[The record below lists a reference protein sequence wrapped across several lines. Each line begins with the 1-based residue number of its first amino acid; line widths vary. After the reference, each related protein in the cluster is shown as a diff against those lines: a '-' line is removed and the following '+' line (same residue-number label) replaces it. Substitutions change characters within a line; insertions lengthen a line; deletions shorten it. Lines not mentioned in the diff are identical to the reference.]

1 MKKRI
6 LAAVMALVL
15 AVTMYSGIRLSSV
28 NANADENDKDI
39 TLSVTTDKT
48 DVRPGDE
55 VTVTVNIEKFTPTTN
70 NSDNPFISMWQV
82 FVPVDTSVFEFVGFD
97 EDSTTLIDDG
107 FNFDSAVD
115 MAKAVM
121 SYNVNKKNRPNI
133 YYLDTDKNG
142 ENSTSVVYK
151 FKLRVKSDIS
161 DNKSVSFDLSDS
173 SIFKQFNTPAK
184 FTYTTMPTTVNVIA
198 KELSSIEVS
207 KNPDKINY
215 FTGSNDIDI
224 TGGKVKLVYSNGTS
238 EEIDMTSDMC
248 SKVDLSTAGTKTV
261 TVTYQGKTTTF
272 EVVVADKKA
281 VSMTLN
287 GVDGKSIIEGTKLDV
302 AGMSADITYD
312 DGSVENVAL
321 TDDMVS
327 YDNSKVGQS
336 AATVK
341 VAGLTKT
348 FTFDVVA
355 KTLEKIEVT
364 TQPDKTRFFLNKTVD
379 FSGAKI
385 TVSYNNGTTEVVDVT
400 SDMCSSVD
408 TSTLGEKTVTV
419 TYQGKTATFKVYVV
433 DKTAQSLELNG
444 VTGKSVT
451 EGMKLDVTGMTAVI
465 RYDDGSSKTVNIT
478 EDMLTYSTDKTGQ
491 AIVRVSVEGLTK
503 EFTINVVAKKAVS
516 VKLSGTDNKSVVEG
530 MKLDLAGINAE
541 VTYDN
546 GTKETVSYAD
556 ENKINLSVVTDKS
569 EYTSGDVVNV
579 DIRITNYNETFSGT
593 VTTMIIELSYDNDVL
608 DIDMSSIKKI
618 ADDNGGM
625 GFDHVSVNDGKVVY
639 QYINVSDPLKKGSED
654 IFSLGFKVK
663 NSIDNSEQLRSA
675 LNVSNAVLQNGQKAI
690 SERYKVDIS
699 YSVNDT
705 VKNIVNDDSIGE
717 KVYNESG
724 DLLTED
730 VENQT
735 KQNVN
740 DNNVTSDNKSVDN
753 VSVNK
758 DNAQDAATY
767 SQQSS
772 DTNESNNEAKQ
783 GNVLLIAIIGITV
796 IVVCIAYVLIRTRKK
811 KHKDE

>member
-1 MKKRI
+1 MNR
-6 LAAVMALVL
+6 LQRYLRRAAIGLLLV
-15 AVTMYSGIRLSSV
+15 I
-28 NANADENDKDI
+28 I
-39 TLSVTTDKT
+39 
-48 DVRPGDE
+48 
-55 VTVTVNIEKFTPTTN
+55 
-70 NSDNPFISMWQV
+70 
-82 FVPVDTSVFEFVGFD
+82 
-97 EDSTTLIDDG
+97 
-107 FNFDSAVD
+107 
-115 MAKAVM
+115 
-121 SYNVNKKNRPNI
+121 
-133 YYLDTDKNG
+133 
-142 ENSTSVVYK
+142 
-151 FKLRVKSDIS
+151 
-161 DNKSVSFDLSDS
+161 VS
-173 SIFKQFNTPAK
+173 I
-184 FTYTTMPTTVNVIA
+184 
-198 KELSSIEVS
+198 
-207 KNPDKINY
+207 
-215 FTGSNDIDI
+215 
-224 TGGKVKLVYSNGTS
+224 
-238 EEIDMTSDMC
+238 
-248 SKVDLSTAGTKTV
+248 
-261 TVTYQGKTTTF
+261 
-272 EVVVADKKA
+272 
-281 VSMTLN
+281 
-287 GVDGKSIIEGTKLDV
+287 
-302 AGMSADITYD
+302 
-312 DGSVENVAL
+312 
-321 TDDMVS
+321 
-327 YDNSKVGQS
+327 
-336 AATVK
+336 
-341 VAGLTKT
+341 
-348 FTFDVVA
+348 
-355 KTLEKIEVT
+355 
-364 TQPDKTRFFLNKTVD
+364 
-379 FSGAKI
+379 
-385 TVSYNNGTTEVVDVT
+385 
-400 SDMCSSVD
+400 
-408 TSTLGEKTVTV
+408 
-419 TYQGKTATFKVYVV
+419 
-433 DKTAQSLELNG
+433 
-444 VTGKSVT
+444 
-451 EGMKLDVTGMTAVI
+451 
-465 RYDDGSSKTVNIT
+465 NIT
-478 EDMLTYSTDKTGQ
+478 PM
-491 AIVRVSVEGLTK
+491 I
-503 EFTINVVAKKAVS
+503 
-516 VKLSGTDNKSVVEG
+516 
-530 MKLDLAGINAE
+530 
-541 VTYDN
+541 
-546 GTKETVSYAD
+546 SYAD

-569 EYTSGDVVNV
+569 EYTSGDVVAV
-579 DIRITNYNETFSGT
+579 DIRITNYDETFSGT

>member
-1 MKKRI
+1 MQRY
-6 LAAVMALVL
+6 LRRAAIGLLLV
-15 AVTMYSGIRLSSV
+15 I
-28 NANADENDKDI
+28 I
-39 TLSVTTDKT
+39 
-48 DVRPGDE
+48 
-55 VTVTVNIEKFTPTTN
+55 
-70 NSDNPFISMWQV
+70 
-82 FVPVDTSVFEFVGFD
+82 
-97 EDSTTLIDDG
+97 
-107 FNFDSAVD
+107 
-115 MAKAVM
+115 
-121 SYNVNKKNRPNI
+121 
-133 YYLDTDKNG
+133 
-142 ENSTSVVYK
+142 
-151 FKLRVKSDIS
+151 
-161 DNKSVSFDLSDS
+161 VS
-173 SIFKQFNTPAK
+173 I
-184 FTYTTMPTTVNVIA
+184 
-198 KELSSIEVS
+198 
-207 KNPDKINY
+207 
-215 FTGSNDIDI
+215 
-224 TGGKVKLVYSNGTS
+224 
-238 EEIDMTSDMC
+238 
-248 SKVDLSTAGTKTV
+248 
-261 TVTYQGKTTTF
+261 
-272 EVVVADKKA
+272 
-281 VSMTLN
+281 
-287 GVDGKSIIEGTKLDV
+287 
-302 AGMSADITYD
+302 
-312 DGSVENVAL
+312 
-321 TDDMVS
+321 
-327 YDNSKVGQS
+327 
-336 AATVK
+336 
-341 VAGLTKT
+341 
-348 FTFDVVA
+348 
-355 KTLEKIEVT
+355 
-364 TQPDKTRFFLNKTVD
+364 
-379 FSGAKI
+379 
-385 TVSYNNGTTEVVDVT
+385 
-400 SDMCSSVD
+400 
-408 TSTLGEKTVTV
+408 
-419 TYQGKTATFKVYVV
+419 
-433 DKTAQSLELNG
+433 
-444 VTGKSVT
+444 
-451 EGMKLDVTGMTAVI
+451 
-465 RYDDGSSKTVNIT
+465 NIT
-478 EDMLTYSTDKTGQ
+478 Q
-491 AIVRVSVEGLTK
+491 I
-503 EFTINVVAKKAVS
+503 I
-516 VKLSGTDNKSVVEG
+516 
-530 MKLDLAGINAE
+530 
-541 VTYDN
+541 
-546 GTKETVSYAD
+546 SYAD

>member
-1 MKKRI
+1 MNR
-6 LAAVMALVL
+6 LQRYLRRAAIGLLLV
-15 AVTMYSGIRLSSV
+15 I
-28 NANADENDKDI
+28 I
-39 TLSVTTDKT
+39 
-48 DVRPGDE
+48 
-55 VTVTVNIEKFTPTTN
+55 
-70 NSDNPFISMWQV
+70 
-82 FVPVDTSVFEFVGFD
+82 
-97 EDSTTLIDDG
+97 
-107 FNFDSAVD
+107 
-115 MAKAVM
+115 
-121 SYNVNKKNRPNI
+121 
-133 YYLDTDKNG
+133 
-142 ENSTSVVYK
+142 
-151 FKLRVKSDIS
+151 
-161 DNKSVSFDLSDS
+161 VS
-173 SIFKQFNTPAK
+173 I
-184 FTYTTMPTTVNVIA
+184 
-198 KELSSIEVS
+198 
-207 KNPDKINY
+207 
-215 FTGSNDIDI
+215 
-224 TGGKVKLVYSNGTS
+224 
-238 EEIDMTSDMC
+238 
-248 SKVDLSTAGTKTV
+248 
-261 TVTYQGKTTTF
+261 
-272 EVVVADKKA
+272 
-281 VSMTLN
+281 
-287 GVDGKSIIEGTKLDV
+287 
-302 AGMSADITYD
+302 
-312 DGSVENVAL
+312 
-321 TDDMVS
+321 
-327 YDNSKVGQS
+327 
-336 AATVK
+336 
-341 VAGLTKT
+341 
-348 FTFDVVA
+348 
-355 KTLEKIEVT
+355 
-364 TQPDKTRFFLNKTVD
+364 
-379 FSGAKI
+379 
-385 TVSYNNGTTEVVDVT
+385 
-400 SDMCSSVD
+400 
-408 TSTLGEKTVTV
+408 
-419 TYQGKTATFKVYVV
+419 
-433 DKTAQSLELNG
+433 
-444 VTGKSVT
+444 
-451 EGMKLDVTGMTAVI
+451 
-465 RYDDGSSKTVNIT
+465 NIT
-478 EDMLTYSTDKTGQ
+478 P
-491 AIVRVSVEGLTK
+491 I
-503 EFTINVVAKKAVS
+503 I
-516 VKLSGTDNKSVVEG
+516 
-530 MKLDLAGINAE
+530 
-541 VTYDN
+541 
-546 GTKETVSYAD
+546 SYAD

-579 DIRITNYNETFSGT
+579 DIRITKYNETFSGT

>member
-1 MKKRI
+1 MQRY
-6 LAAVMALVL
+6 LRRAAIGLLLV
-15 AVTMYSGIRLSSV
+15 I
-28 NANADENDKDI
+28 I
-39 TLSVTTDKT
+39 
-48 DVRPGDE
+48 
-55 VTVTVNIEKFTPTTN
+55 
-70 NSDNPFISMWQV
+70 
-82 FVPVDTSVFEFVGFD
+82 
-97 EDSTTLIDDG
+97 
-107 FNFDSAVD
+107 
-115 MAKAVM
+115 
-121 SYNVNKKNRPNI
+121 
-133 YYLDTDKNG
+133 
-142 ENSTSVVYK
+142 
-151 FKLRVKSDIS
+151 
-161 DNKSVSFDLSDS
+161 VS
-173 SIFKQFNTPAK
+173 I
-184 FTYTTMPTTVNVIA
+184 
-198 KELSSIEVS
+198 
-207 KNPDKINY
+207 
-215 FTGSNDIDI
+215 
-224 TGGKVKLVYSNGTS
+224 
-238 EEIDMTSDMC
+238 
-248 SKVDLSTAGTKTV
+248 
-261 TVTYQGKTTTF
+261 
-272 EVVVADKKA
+272 
-281 VSMTLN
+281 
-287 GVDGKSIIEGTKLDV
+287 
-302 AGMSADITYD
+302 
-312 DGSVENVAL
+312 
-321 TDDMVS
+321 
-327 YDNSKVGQS
+327 
-336 AATVK
+336 
-341 VAGLTKT
+341 
-348 FTFDVVA
+348 
-355 KTLEKIEVT
+355 
-364 TQPDKTRFFLNKTVD
+364 
-379 FSGAKI
+379 
-385 TVSYNNGTTEVVDVT
+385 
-400 SDMCSSVD
+400 
-408 TSTLGEKTVTV
+408 
-419 TYQGKTATFKVYVV
+419 
-433 DKTAQSLELNG
+433 
-444 VTGKSVT
+444 
-451 EGMKLDVTGMTAVI
+451 
-465 RYDDGSSKTVNIT
+465 NIT
-478 EDMLTYSTDKTGQ
+478 P
-491 AIVRVSVEGLTK
+491 I
-503 EFTINVVAKKAVS
+503 I
-516 VKLSGTDNKSVVEG
+516 
-530 MKLDLAGINAE
+530 
-541 VTYDN
+541 
-546 GTKETVSYAD
+546 SYAD

-593 VTTMIIELSYDNDVL
+593 VTTMIIELSSDNDVL

>member
-1 MKKRI
+1 MNR
-6 LAAVMALVL
+6 LQRYLRRAAIGLLLV
-15 AVTMYSGIRLSSV
+15 I
-28 NANADENDKDI
+28 I
-39 TLSVTTDKT
+39 
-48 DVRPGDE
+48 
-55 VTVTVNIEKFTPTTN
+55 
-70 NSDNPFISMWQV
+70 
-82 FVPVDTSVFEFVGFD
+82 
-97 EDSTTLIDDG
+97 
-107 FNFDSAVD
+107 
-115 MAKAVM
+115 
-121 SYNVNKKNRPNI
+121 
-133 YYLDTDKNG
+133 
-142 ENSTSVVYK
+142 
-151 FKLRVKSDIS
+151 
-161 DNKSVSFDLSDS
+161 VS
-173 SIFKQFNTPAK
+173 I
-184 FTYTTMPTTVNVIA
+184 
-198 KELSSIEVS
+198 
-207 KNPDKINY
+207 
-215 FTGSNDIDI
+215 
-224 TGGKVKLVYSNGTS
+224 
-238 EEIDMTSDMC
+238 
-248 SKVDLSTAGTKTV
+248 
-261 TVTYQGKTTTF
+261 
-272 EVVVADKKA
+272 
-281 VSMTLN
+281 
-287 GVDGKSIIEGTKLDV
+287 
-302 AGMSADITYD
+302 
-312 DGSVENVAL
+312 
-321 TDDMVS
+321 
-327 YDNSKVGQS
+327 
-336 AATVK
+336 
-341 VAGLTKT
+341 
-348 FTFDVVA
+348 
-355 KTLEKIEVT
+355 
-364 TQPDKTRFFLNKTVD
+364 
-379 FSGAKI
+379 
-385 TVSYNNGTTEVVDVT
+385 
-400 SDMCSSVD
+400 
-408 TSTLGEKTVTV
+408 
-419 TYQGKTATFKVYVV
+419 
-433 DKTAQSLELNG
+433 
-444 VTGKSVT
+444 
-451 EGMKLDVTGMTAVI
+451 
-465 RYDDGSSKTVNIT
+465 NIT
-478 EDMLTYSTDKTGQ
+478 P
-491 AIVRVSVEGLTK
+491 I
-503 EFTINVVAKKAVS
+503 I
-516 VKLSGTDNKSVVEG
+516 
-530 MKLDLAGINAE
+530 
-541 VTYDN
+541 
-546 GTKETVSYAD
+546 SYAD

>member
-1 MKKRI
+1 MQRY
-6 LAAVMALVL
+6 LRRAAIGLLLV
-15 AVTMYSGIRLSSV
+15 I
-28 NANADENDKDI
+28 I
-39 TLSVTTDKT
+39 
-48 DVRPGDE
+48 
-55 VTVTVNIEKFTPTTN
+55 
-70 NSDNPFISMWQV
+70 
-82 FVPVDTSVFEFVGFD
+82 
-97 EDSTTLIDDG
+97 
-107 FNFDSAVD
+107 
-115 MAKAVM
+115 
-121 SYNVNKKNRPNI
+121 
-133 YYLDTDKNG
+133 
-142 ENSTSVVYK
+142 
-151 FKLRVKSDIS
+151 
-161 DNKSVSFDLSDS
+161 VS
-173 SIFKQFNTPAK
+173 I
-184 FTYTTMPTTVNVIA
+184 
-198 KELSSIEVS
+198 
-207 KNPDKINY
+207 
-215 FTGSNDIDI
+215 
-224 TGGKVKLVYSNGTS
+224 
-238 EEIDMTSDMC
+238 
-248 SKVDLSTAGTKTV
+248 
-261 TVTYQGKTTTF
+261 
-272 EVVVADKKA
+272 
-281 VSMTLN
+281 
-287 GVDGKSIIEGTKLDV
+287 
-302 AGMSADITYD
+302 
-312 DGSVENVAL
+312 
-321 TDDMVS
+321 
-327 YDNSKVGQS
+327 
-336 AATVK
+336 
-341 VAGLTKT
+341 
-348 FTFDVVA
+348 
-355 KTLEKIEVT
+355 
-364 TQPDKTRFFLNKTVD
+364 
-379 FSGAKI
+379 
-385 TVSYNNGTTEVVDVT
+385 
-400 SDMCSSVD
+400 
-408 TSTLGEKTVTV
+408 
-419 TYQGKTATFKVYVV
+419 
-433 DKTAQSLELNG
+433 
-444 VTGKSVT
+444 
-451 EGMKLDVTGMTAVI
+451 
-465 RYDDGSSKTVNIT
+465 NIT
-478 EDMLTYSTDKTGQ
+478 P
-491 AIVRVSVEGLTK
+491 I
-503 EFTINVVAKKAVS
+503 I
-516 VKLSGTDNKSVVEG
+516 
-530 MKLDLAGINAE
+530 
-541 VTYDN
+541 
-546 GTKETVSYAD
+546 SYAD

-663 NSIDNSEQLRSA
+663 NIIDNSEQLRSA

>member
-1 MKKRI
+1 MQRY
-6 LAAVMALVL
+6 LRRAAIGLLLV
-15 AVTMYSGIRLSSV
+15 I
-28 NANADENDKDI
+28 I
-39 TLSVTTDKT
+39 
-48 DVRPGDE
+48 
-55 VTVTVNIEKFTPTTN
+55 
-70 NSDNPFISMWQV
+70 
-82 FVPVDTSVFEFVGFD
+82 
-97 EDSTTLIDDG
+97 
-107 FNFDSAVD
+107 
-115 MAKAVM
+115 
-121 SYNVNKKNRPNI
+121 
-133 YYLDTDKNG
+133 
-142 ENSTSVVYK
+142 
-151 FKLRVKSDIS
+151 
-161 DNKSVSFDLSDS
+161 VS
-173 SIFKQFNTPAK
+173 I
-184 FTYTTMPTTVNVIA
+184 
-198 KELSSIEVS
+198 
-207 KNPDKINY
+207 
-215 FTGSNDIDI
+215 
-224 TGGKVKLVYSNGTS
+224 
-238 EEIDMTSDMC
+238 
-248 SKVDLSTAGTKTV
+248 
-261 TVTYQGKTTTF
+261 
-272 EVVVADKKA
+272 
-281 VSMTLN
+281 
-287 GVDGKSIIEGTKLDV
+287 
-302 AGMSADITYD
+302 
-312 DGSVENVAL
+312 
-321 TDDMVS
+321 
-327 YDNSKVGQS
+327 
-336 AATVK
+336 
-341 VAGLTKT
+341 
-348 FTFDVVA
+348 
-355 KTLEKIEVT
+355 
-364 TQPDKTRFFLNKTVD
+364 
-379 FSGAKI
+379 
-385 TVSYNNGTTEVVDVT
+385 
-400 SDMCSSVD
+400 
-408 TSTLGEKTVTV
+408 
-419 TYQGKTATFKVYVV
+419 
-433 DKTAQSLELNG
+433 
-444 VTGKSVT
+444 
-451 EGMKLDVTGMTAVI
+451 
-465 RYDDGSSKTVNIT
+465 NIT
-478 EDMLTYSTDKTGQ
+478 P
-491 AIVRVSVEGLTK
+491 I
-503 EFTINVVAKKAVS
+503 I
-516 VKLSGTDNKSVVEG
+516 
-530 MKLDLAGINAE
+530 
-541 VTYDN
+541 
-546 GTKETVSYAD
+546 SYAD

-654 IFSLGFKVK
+654 IFSLSFKVK

>member
-1 MKKRI
+1 MQRY
-6 LAAVMALVL
+6 LRRAAIGLLLV
-15 AVTMYSGIRLSSV
+15 I
-28 NANADENDKDI
+28 I
-39 TLSVTTDKT
+39 
-48 DVRPGDE
+48 
-55 VTVTVNIEKFTPTTN
+55 
-70 NSDNPFISMWQV
+70 
-82 FVPVDTSVFEFVGFD
+82 
-97 EDSTTLIDDG
+97 
-107 FNFDSAVD
+107 
-115 MAKAVM
+115 
-121 SYNVNKKNRPNI
+121 
-133 YYLDTDKNG
+133 
-142 ENSTSVVYK
+142 
-151 FKLRVKSDIS
+151 
-161 DNKSVSFDLSDS
+161 VS
-173 SIFKQFNTPAK
+173 I
-184 FTYTTMPTTVNVIA
+184 
-198 KELSSIEVS
+198 
-207 KNPDKINY
+207 
-215 FTGSNDIDI
+215 
-224 TGGKVKLVYSNGTS
+224 
-238 EEIDMTSDMC
+238 
-248 SKVDLSTAGTKTV
+248 
-261 TVTYQGKTTTF
+261 
-272 EVVVADKKA
+272 
-281 VSMTLN
+281 
-287 GVDGKSIIEGTKLDV
+287 
-302 AGMSADITYD
+302 
-312 DGSVENVAL
+312 
-321 TDDMVS
+321 
-327 YDNSKVGQS
+327 
-336 AATVK
+336 
-341 VAGLTKT
+341 
-348 FTFDVVA
+348 
-355 KTLEKIEVT
+355 
-364 TQPDKTRFFLNKTVD
+364 
-379 FSGAKI
+379 
-385 TVSYNNGTTEVVDVT
+385 
-400 SDMCSSVD
+400 
-408 TSTLGEKTVTV
+408 
-419 TYQGKTATFKVYVV
+419 
-433 DKTAQSLELNG
+433 
-444 VTGKSVT
+444 
-451 EGMKLDVTGMTAVI
+451 
-465 RYDDGSSKTVNIT
+465 NIT
-478 EDMLTYSTDKTGQ
+478 P
-491 AIVRVSVEGLTK
+491 I
-503 EFTINVVAKKAVS
+503 I
-516 VKLSGTDNKSVVEG
+516 
-530 MKLDLAGINAE
+530 
-541 VTYDN
+541 
-546 GTKETVSYAD
+546 SYAD

-625 GFDHVSVNDGKVVY
+625 GFDHVSVNDGKGVY

>member
-1 MKKRI
+1 MNR
-6 LAAVMALVL
+6 LQRYLRRAAIGLLLV
-15 AVTMYSGIRLSSV
+15 I
-28 NANADENDKDI
+28 I
-39 TLSVTTDKT
+39 
-48 DVRPGDE
+48 
-55 VTVTVNIEKFTPTTN
+55 
-70 NSDNPFISMWQV
+70 
-82 FVPVDTSVFEFVGFD
+82 
-97 EDSTTLIDDG
+97 
-107 FNFDSAVD
+107 
-115 MAKAVM
+115 
-121 SYNVNKKNRPNI
+121 
-133 YYLDTDKNG
+133 
-142 ENSTSVVYK
+142 
-151 FKLRVKSDIS
+151 
-161 DNKSVSFDLSDS
+161 VS
-173 SIFKQFNTPAK
+173 I
-184 FTYTTMPTTVNVIA
+184 
-198 KELSSIEVS
+198 
-207 KNPDKINY
+207 
-215 FTGSNDIDI
+215 
-224 TGGKVKLVYSNGTS
+224 
-238 EEIDMTSDMC
+238 
-248 SKVDLSTAGTKTV
+248 
-261 TVTYQGKTTTF
+261 
-272 EVVVADKKA
+272 
-281 VSMTLN
+281 
-287 GVDGKSIIEGTKLDV
+287 
-302 AGMSADITYD
+302 
-312 DGSVENVAL
+312 
-321 TDDMVS
+321 
-327 YDNSKVGQS
+327 
-336 AATVK
+336 
-341 VAGLTKT
+341 
-348 FTFDVVA
+348 
-355 KTLEKIEVT
+355 
-364 TQPDKTRFFLNKTVD
+364 
-379 FSGAKI
+379 
-385 TVSYNNGTTEVVDVT
+385 
-400 SDMCSSVD
+400 
-408 TSTLGEKTVTV
+408 
-419 TYQGKTATFKVYVV
+419 
-433 DKTAQSLELNG
+433 
-444 VTGKSVT
+444 
-451 EGMKLDVTGMTAVI
+451 
-465 RYDDGSSKTVNIT
+465 NIT
-478 EDMLTYSTDKTGQ
+478 P
-491 AIVRVSVEGLTK
+491 I
-503 EFTINVVAKKAVS
+503 I
-516 VKLSGTDNKSVVEG
+516 
-530 MKLDLAGINAE
+530 
-541 VTYDN
+541 
-546 GTKETVSYAD
+546 SYAD
-556 ENKINLSVVTDKS
+556 ENKFNLSVVTDKS

-625 GFDHVSVNDGKVVY
+625 GFEHVSVNDGKVVY

>member
-1 MKKRI
+1 MNR
-6 LAAVMALVL
+6 LQRYLRRAAIGLLLV
-15 AVTMYSGIRLSSV
+15 I
-28 NANADENDKDI
+28 I
-39 TLSVTTDKT
+39 
-48 DVRPGDE
+48 
-55 VTVTVNIEKFTPTTN
+55 
-70 NSDNPFISMWQV
+70 
-82 FVPVDTSVFEFVGFD
+82 
-97 EDSTTLIDDG
+97 
-107 FNFDSAVD
+107 
-115 MAKAVM
+115 
-121 SYNVNKKNRPNI
+121 
-133 YYLDTDKNG
+133 
-142 ENSTSVVYK
+142 
-151 FKLRVKSDIS
+151 
-161 DNKSVSFDLSDS
+161 VS
-173 SIFKQFNTPAK
+173 I
-184 FTYTTMPTTVNVIA
+184 
-198 KELSSIEVS
+198 
-207 KNPDKINY
+207 
-215 FTGSNDIDI
+215 
-224 TGGKVKLVYSNGTS
+224 
-238 EEIDMTSDMC
+238 
-248 SKVDLSTAGTKTV
+248 
-261 TVTYQGKTTTF
+261 
-272 EVVVADKKA
+272 
-281 VSMTLN
+281 
-287 GVDGKSIIEGTKLDV
+287 
-302 AGMSADITYD
+302 
-312 DGSVENVAL
+312 
-321 TDDMVS
+321 
-327 YDNSKVGQS
+327 
-336 AATVK
+336 
-341 VAGLTKT
+341 
-348 FTFDVVA
+348 
-355 KTLEKIEVT
+355 
-364 TQPDKTRFFLNKTVD
+364 
-379 FSGAKI
+379 
-385 TVSYNNGTTEVVDVT
+385 
-400 SDMCSSVD
+400 
-408 TSTLGEKTVTV
+408 
-419 TYQGKTATFKVYVV
+419 
-433 DKTAQSLELNG
+433 
-444 VTGKSVT
+444 
-451 EGMKLDVTGMTAVI
+451 
-465 RYDDGSSKTVNIT
+465 NIT
-478 EDMLTYSTDKTGQ
+478 P
-491 AIVRVSVEGLTK
+491 I
-503 EFTINVVAKKAVS
+503 I
-516 VKLSGTDNKSVVEG
+516 
-530 MKLDLAGINAE
+530 
-541 VTYDN
+541 
-546 GTKETVSYAD
+546 SYAD

-625 GFDHVSVNDGKVVY
+625 GFDPVSVNDGKVVY

>member
-1 MKKRI
+1 MQRY
-6 LAAVMALVL
+6 LRRAAIGLLLV
-15 AVTMYSGIRLSSV
+15 I
-28 NANADENDKDI
+28 I
-39 TLSVTTDKT
+39 
-48 DVRPGDE
+48 
-55 VTVTVNIEKFTPTTN
+55 
-70 NSDNPFISMWQV
+70 
-82 FVPVDTSVFEFVGFD
+82 
-97 EDSTTLIDDG
+97 
-107 FNFDSAVD
+107 
-115 MAKAVM
+115 
-121 SYNVNKKNRPNI
+121 
-133 YYLDTDKNG
+133 
-142 ENSTSVVYK
+142 
-151 FKLRVKSDIS
+151 
-161 DNKSVSFDLSDS
+161 VS
-173 SIFKQFNTPAK
+173 I
-184 FTYTTMPTTVNVIA
+184 
-198 KELSSIEVS
+198 
-207 KNPDKINY
+207 
-215 FTGSNDIDI
+215 
-224 TGGKVKLVYSNGTS
+224 
-238 EEIDMTSDMC
+238 
-248 SKVDLSTAGTKTV
+248 
-261 TVTYQGKTTTF
+261 
-272 EVVVADKKA
+272 
-281 VSMTLN
+281 
-287 GVDGKSIIEGTKLDV
+287 
-302 AGMSADITYD
+302 
-312 DGSVENVAL
+312 
-321 TDDMVS
+321 
-327 YDNSKVGQS
+327 
-336 AATVK
+336 
-341 VAGLTKT
+341 
-348 FTFDVVA
+348 
-355 KTLEKIEVT
+355 
-364 TQPDKTRFFLNKTVD
+364 
-379 FSGAKI
+379 
-385 TVSYNNGTTEVVDVT
+385 
-400 SDMCSSVD
+400 
-408 TSTLGEKTVTV
+408 
-419 TYQGKTATFKVYVV
+419 
-433 DKTAQSLELNG
+433 
-444 VTGKSVT
+444 
-451 EGMKLDVTGMTAVI
+451 
-465 RYDDGSSKTVNIT
+465 NIT
-478 EDMLTYSTDKTGQ
+478 P
-491 AIVRVSVEGLTK
+491 I
-503 EFTINVVAKKAVS
+503 I
-516 VKLSGTDNKSVVEG
+516 
-530 MKLDLAGINAE
+530 I
-541 VTYDN
+541 
-546 GTKETVSYAD
+546 YAD

>member
-1 MKKRI
+1 MQRY
-6 LAAVMALVL
+6 LRRAAIGLLLV
-15 AVTMYSGIRLSSV
+15 I
-28 NANADENDKDI
+28 I
-39 TLSVTTDKT
+39 
-48 DVRPGDE
+48 
-55 VTVTVNIEKFTPTTN
+55 
-70 NSDNPFISMWQV
+70 
-82 FVPVDTSVFEFVGFD
+82 
-97 EDSTTLIDDG
+97 
-107 FNFDSAVD
+107 
-115 MAKAVM
+115 
-121 SYNVNKKNRPNI
+121 
-133 YYLDTDKNG
+133 
-142 ENSTSVVYK
+142 
-151 FKLRVKSDIS
+151 
-161 DNKSVSFDLSDS
+161 VS
-173 SIFKQFNTPAK
+173 I
-184 FTYTTMPTTVNVIA
+184 
-198 KELSSIEVS
+198 
-207 KNPDKINY
+207 
-215 FTGSNDIDI
+215 
-224 TGGKVKLVYSNGTS
+224 
-238 EEIDMTSDMC
+238 
-248 SKVDLSTAGTKTV
+248 
-261 TVTYQGKTTTF
+261 
-272 EVVVADKKA
+272 
-281 VSMTLN
+281 
-287 GVDGKSIIEGTKLDV
+287 
-302 AGMSADITYD
+302 
-312 DGSVENVAL
+312 
-321 TDDMVS
+321 
-327 YDNSKVGQS
+327 
-336 AATVK
+336 
-341 VAGLTKT
+341 
-348 FTFDVVA
+348 
-355 KTLEKIEVT
+355 
-364 TQPDKTRFFLNKTVD
+364 
-379 FSGAKI
+379 
-385 TVSYNNGTTEVVDVT
+385 
-400 SDMCSSVD
+400 
-408 TSTLGEKTVTV
+408 
-419 TYQGKTATFKVYVV
+419 
-433 DKTAQSLELNG
+433 
-444 VTGKSVT
+444 
-451 EGMKLDVTGMTAVI
+451 
-465 RYDDGSSKTVNIT
+465 NIT
-478 EDMLTYSTDKTGQ
+478 P
-491 AIVRVSVEGLTK
+491 I
-503 EFTINVVAKKAVS
+503 I
-516 VKLSGTDNKSVVEG
+516 
-530 MKLDLAGINAE
+530 
-541 VTYDN
+541 
-546 GTKETVSYAD
+546 SYAD

-608 DIDMSSIKKI
+608 DIDKSSIKKI

-625 GFDHVSVNDGKVVY
+625 GFDHVSVNDRKVVY

>member
-1 MKKRI
+1 MQRY
-6 LAAVMALVL
+6 LRRAAIGLLLV
-15 AVTMYSGIRLSSV
+15 I
-28 NANADENDKDI
+28 I
-39 TLSVTTDKT
+39 
-48 DVRPGDE
+48 
-55 VTVTVNIEKFTPTTN
+55 
-70 NSDNPFISMWQV
+70 
-82 FVPVDTSVFEFVGFD
+82 
-97 EDSTTLIDDG
+97 
-107 FNFDSAVD
+107 
-115 MAKAVM
+115 
-121 SYNVNKKNRPNI
+121 
-133 YYLDTDKNG
+133 
-142 ENSTSVVYK
+142 
-151 FKLRVKSDIS
+151 
-161 DNKSVSFDLSDS
+161 VS
-173 SIFKQFNTPAK
+173 I
-184 FTYTTMPTTVNVIA
+184 
-198 KELSSIEVS
+198 
-207 KNPDKINY
+207 
-215 FTGSNDIDI
+215 
-224 TGGKVKLVYSNGTS
+224 
-238 EEIDMTSDMC
+238 
-248 SKVDLSTAGTKTV
+248 
-261 TVTYQGKTTTF
+261 
-272 EVVVADKKA
+272 
-281 VSMTLN
+281 
-287 GVDGKSIIEGTKLDV
+287 
-302 AGMSADITYD
+302 
-312 DGSVENVAL
+312 
-321 TDDMVS
+321 
-327 YDNSKVGQS
+327 
-336 AATVK
+336 
-341 VAGLTKT
+341 
-348 FTFDVVA
+348 
-355 KTLEKIEVT
+355 
-364 TQPDKTRFFLNKTVD
+364 
-379 FSGAKI
+379 
-385 TVSYNNGTTEVVDVT
+385 
-400 SDMCSSVD
+400 
-408 TSTLGEKTVTV
+408 
-419 TYQGKTATFKVYVV
+419 
-433 DKTAQSLELNG
+433 
-444 VTGKSVT
+444 
-451 EGMKLDVTGMTAVI
+451 
-465 RYDDGSSKTVNIT
+465 NIT
-478 EDMLTYSTDKTGQ
+478 P
-491 AIVRVSVEGLTK
+491 I
-503 EFTINVVAKKAVS
+503 I
-516 VKLSGTDNKSVVEG
+516 
-530 MKLDLAGINAE
+530 
-541 VTYDN
+541 
-546 GTKETVSYAD
+546 SYAD

-796 IVVCIAYVLIRTRKK
+796 IVVCIAYVLIRTMIM
-811 KHKDE
+811 

>member
-1 MKKRI
+1 MNR
-6 LAAVMALVL
+6 LQRYLRRAAIGLLLV
-15 AVTMYSGIRLSSV
+15 I
-28 NANADENDKDI
+28 I
-39 TLSVTTDKT
+39 
-48 DVRPGDE
+48 
-55 VTVTVNIEKFTPTTN
+55 
-70 NSDNPFISMWQV
+70 
-82 FVPVDTSVFEFVGFD
+82 
-97 EDSTTLIDDG
+97 
-107 FNFDSAVD
+107 
-115 MAKAVM
+115 
-121 SYNVNKKNRPNI
+121 
-133 YYLDTDKNG
+133 
-142 ENSTSVVYK
+142 
-151 FKLRVKSDIS
+151 
-161 DNKSVSFDLSDS
+161 VS
-173 SIFKQFNTPAK
+173 I
-184 FTYTTMPTTVNVIA
+184 
-198 KELSSIEVS
+198 
-207 KNPDKINY
+207 
-215 FTGSNDIDI
+215 
-224 TGGKVKLVYSNGTS
+224 
-238 EEIDMTSDMC
+238 
-248 SKVDLSTAGTKTV
+248 
-261 TVTYQGKTTTF
+261 
-272 EVVVADKKA
+272 
-281 VSMTLN
+281 
-287 GVDGKSIIEGTKLDV
+287 
-302 AGMSADITYD
+302 
-312 DGSVENVAL
+312 
-321 TDDMVS
+321 
-327 YDNSKVGQS
+327 
-336 AATVK
+336 
-341 VAGLTKT
+341 
-348 FTFDVVA
+348 
-355 KTLEKIEVT
+355 
-364 TQPDKTRFFLNKTVD
+364 
-379 FSGAKI
+379 
-385 TVSYNNGTTEVVDVT
+385 
-400 SDMCSSVD
+400 
-408 TSTLGEKTVTV
+408 
-419 TYQGKTATFKVYVV
+419 
-433 DKTAQSLELNG
+433 
-444 VTGKSVT
+444 
-451 EGMKLDVTGMTAVI
+451 
-465 RYDDGSSKTVNIT
+465 NIT
-478 EDMLTYSTDKTGQ
+478 P
-491 AIVRVSVEGLTK
+491 I
-503 EFTINVVAKKAVS
+503 I
-516 VKLSGTDNKSVVEG
+516 
-530 MKLDLAGINAE
+530 
-541 VTYDN
+541 
-546 GTKETVSYAD
+546 SYAD

-625 GFDHVSVNDGKVVY
+625 GFEHVSVNDGKVVY

-811 KHKDE
+811 K

>member
-1 MKKRI
+1 MNR
-6 LAAVMALVL
+6 LQRYLRRAAIGLLLV
-15 AVTMYSGIRLSSV
+15 I
-28 NANADENDKDI
+28 I
-39 TLSVTTDKT
+39 
-48 DVRPGDE
+48 
-55 VTVTVNIEKFTPTTN
+55 
-70 NSDNPFISMWQV
+70 
-82 FVPVDTSVFEFVGFD
+82 
-97 EDSTTLIDDG
+97 
-107 FNFDSAVD
+107 
-115 MAKAVM
+115 
-121 SYNVNKKNRPNI
+121 
-133 YYLDTDKNG
+133 
-142 ENSTSVVYK
+142 
-151 FKLRVKSDIS
+151 
-161 DNKSVSFDLSDS
+161 VS
-173 SIFKQFNTPAK
+173 I
-184 FTYTTMPTTVNVIA
+184 
-198 KELSSIEVS
+198 
-207 KNPDKINY
+207 
-215 FTGSNDIDI
+215 
-224 TGGKVKLVYSNGTS
+224 
-238 EEIDMTSDMC
+238 
-248 SKVDLSTAGTKTV
+248 
-261 TVTYQGKTTTF
+261 
-272 EVVVADKKA
+272 
-281 VSMTLN
+281 
-287 GVDGKSIIEGTKLDV
+287 
-302 AGMSADITYD
+302 
-312 DGSVENVAL
+312 
-321 TDDMVS
+321 
-327 YDNSKVGQS
+327 
-336 AATVK
+336 
-341 VAGLTKT
+341 
-348 FTFDVVA
+348 
-355 KTLEKIEVT
+355 
-364 TQPDKTRFFLNKTVD
+364 
-379 FSGAKI
+379 
-385 TVSYNNGTTEVVDVT
+385 
-400 SDMCSSVD
+400 
-408 TSTLGEKTVTV
+408 
-419 TYQGKTATFKVYVV
+419 
-433 DKTAQSLELNG
+433 
-444 VTGKSVT
+444 
-451 EGMKLDVTGMTAVI
+451 
-465 RYDDGSSKTVNIT
+465 NIT
-478 EDMLTYSTDKTGQ
+478 P
-491 AIVRVSVEGLTK
+491 I
-503 EFTINVVAKKAVS
+503 I
-516 VKLSGTDNKSVVEG
+516 
-530 MKLDLAGINAE
+530 
-541 VTYDN
+541 
-546 GTKETVSYAD
+546 SYAD

-639 QYINVSDPLKKGSED
+639 QYINVSDPSKKGSED

-675 LNVSNAVLQNGQKAI
+675 LNVSNAVLQNEQKAI